1 MRHLT
6 TLRYVDAIARI
17 GSIRGAADSLSITST
32 ALNRRILALEEEL
45 GVAIFERL
53 PRGVRLSSA
62 GEILIHHIRS
72 QLSDMDRVKSQI
84 ADLSGVRRGHVS
96 IACSQALIPYFLP
109 EQIKAYRD
117 QHPGV
122 TFGVYVR
129 DRDAA
134 EQALVDHT
142 ADLALVFEPIRMS
155 DFQTILTAP
164 QHIHAI
170 MGPDHPLAD
179 QEQVRLKKCLLYP
192 VAMPTRIYGV
202 RHLIETALV
211 DSGMSVDPVI
221 ESDNFE
227 FLRSYAVAENIISF
241 QLPIGLPENNAGN
254 GLLTK
259 LIDPRDVPAG
269 LVYFGQLRG
278 RTLPVAVAKFA
289 DQVSKTL
296 SARFP

>member
-179 QEQVRLKKCLLYP
+179 QEQVRLKECLLYP

-241 QLPIGLPENNAGN
+241 QLPIGLPDNNSGN

>member
-179 QEQVRLKKCLLYP
+179 QEQVRLKECLLYP

-241 QLPIGLPENNAGN
+241 QLPIGLPDNNAGN

>member
-17 GSIRGAADSLSITST
+17 GSIRGAADSLSLTST

-122 TFGVYVR
+122 TFGVHVR

-179 QEQVRLKKCLLYP
+179 QEQVRLKECLLYP

-202 RHLIETALV
+202 RHLIEMALI

-241 QLPIGLPENNAGN
+241 QLPIGLPDNNAGN

-259 LIDPRDVPAG
+259 RIDPRDVPAG

>member
-179 QEQVRLKKCLLYP
+179 QEQVRLKECLLYP